1 MLVARIS
8 TDLEVLDL
16 LVKGNNTKK
25 KKKSQ
30 EISLKTEAKEVQH
43 RVLGRKEN

>member
-25 KKKSQ
+25 IKSQ

>member
-1 MLVARIS
+1 MLVAKIS
-8 TDLEVLDL
+8 THLEVLDL
-16 LVKGNNTKK
+16 LVKGNNT